1 MPARPDTAAST
12 SEASDAS
19 DQHPA
24 ESSSGV
30 VDPLAIAATLADTP
44 PGSVTPDRRQDAI
57 AASLELGTTTD
68 TDAHE
73 LARQL
78 QIAARALQPGVAE
91 QAASSSQPPNVQPW
105 NALLAAQSLGI
116 DDGESV
122 AGVTHEHDAAWPGS
136 FTPLRY
142 RAAQDAFGSSIAVR
156 IEAPTQPLPMSP
168 GAPLTLIPGISGI
181 SPPPS
186 PGPTSGSVSTST
198 NGPPGAAAPLLAGL
212 ALLQAWRS
220 LWRSA
225 ALRPDG
231 IVLPS
236 LAPPG

>member
-1 MPARPDTAAST
+1 MTARQATAAST
-12 SEASDAS
+12 SEASDAA
-19 DQHPA
+19 DQPSA
-24 ESSSGV
+24 ESSSGL
-30 VDPLAIAATLADTP
+30 VDPPANVAMLADTSP
-44 PGSVTPDRRQDAI
+44 ASVTPDSRRDVI
-57 AASLELGTTTD
+57 AASLELSTTTD
-68 TDAHE
+68 ATANE
-73 LARQL
+73 LAHRL
-78 QIAARALQPGVAE
+78 RIAGRALQPGVAE
-91 QAASSSQPPNVQPW
+91 QAASSSQPPNAQPW

-122 AGVTHEHDAAWPGS
+122 AGVTHERDAAWPGS
-136 FTPLRY
+136 FMTLRY